1 MNFLQ
6 RVFSAPIMSA
16 IVFIVWLLVNESVS
30 AGHLLIATALALTIP
45 ALTLPL
51 RGERPR
57 IKAWGTVIRLGFVV
71 VYDIILSNIELAR
84 RVLGPE
90 DKLHPEFMWI
100 PLDITDEHAIVAF
113 AGIITMTPG
122 TLSCDIADDRR
133 HLLVHGFNV
142 DDPAAAIVGMK
153 ERYEKPL
160 KEIFE

>member
-1 MNFLQ
+1 MNIIQ
-6 RVFSAPIMSA
+6 RVFPAPIMSA
-16 IVFIVWLLVNESVS
+16 LVFVVWLLVNESMSV
-30 AGHLLIATALALTIP
+30 GHVLIAAGLALVIP
-45 ALTLPL
+45 PLTLPL

-57 IKAWGTVIRLGFVV
+57 IKAWGTVIRLGIIVI
-71 VYDIILSNIELAR
+71 YDIILSNIELAR

-100 PLDITDEHAIVAF
+100 PLELTDEHAIVAF